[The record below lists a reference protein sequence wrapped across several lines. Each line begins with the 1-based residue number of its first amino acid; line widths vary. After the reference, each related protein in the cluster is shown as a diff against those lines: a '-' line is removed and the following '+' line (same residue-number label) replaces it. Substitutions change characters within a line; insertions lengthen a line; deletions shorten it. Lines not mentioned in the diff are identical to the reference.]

1 MMLARGLVAMMES
14 RIRGYIRYV
23 PLLLL
28 CMFPHQIFLVGSMD
42 RVTGISIAPYAVV
55 PALALSMGAGVVIHI
70 GLELLSEKV
79 CSCIFRAQLM
89 LALALIVLGCSHLV
103 LLHFRISGSYFYFLY
118 PLQQLLL
125 FTAYALAPAVHALVP
140 QIEIDSRVQQSCDK
154 VADGSMGRF
163 RDYRIIAAYEAFS
176 ATFLFACWVMF
187 SFGLMGLSAAC
198 PSLIAFVLA
207 QAVIGL
213 CVVMRL
219 VRSREPLVDSAFWD
233 IWPSRFFGSVIAWPV
248 IVRVLE
254 CGAPG
259 IAMCCVVIGAS
270 LFIMKLRSLSPM
282 KAWCNAPDGLVR
294 EPSET
299 AERYP
304 VSAMAVQLEGAFP
317 NVDLADRERRC
328 IEMAL
333 AGMTSAQIADVL
345 GIKSATVRSYLVRAY
360 RKLGVPDF
368 KGLVGWM
375 GHSHQASPSE
385 GAGDEVVK
393 GDAVADGKSESCALP
408 SLPIDVRSVL
418 AFLLLMLIL
427 GDPRLT
433 STSLSFIVV
442 CSIIAGATLCV
453 VRDRSRCMSKAVRI
467 LVEGVAIC
475 SIIAFH
481 ALASA
486 SQDAPRASIGV
497 HLGLLICAIFFIPY
511 LLSIAADAT
520 GAATTD
526 GFGRNRTL
534 FAASLL
540 LTAVFLLIA
549 SLFPLVRE
557 LGIFTLLV
565 VLCLDRLDRSCAF
578 EEPWAAHD
586 EAFEAASR
594 FRFDR
599 FLPFFM
605 LGVVSGVCVQAVLHV
620 DGVLGTDVMLA
631 LPVAL
636 GISACCLYLHRLSC
650 PKRWCVVFL
659 GVGLLMVAA
668 GYTLWGSAR
677 LGSAYA
683 LLMLWAVVAQSRGE
697 PSWRASVH
705 ALMFGIAAGAAVGL
719 MEFEIRYVALCA
731 LKELQGA
738 LPSSFDIE
746 FRALILVGLLLS
758 CSVYVLYEFWTCRL
772 CDSPS
777 IPMGE
782 FERIVSYCKAR
793 GTTNLQGLVVAH
805 IADGESGRRIA
816 NAVGYS
822 VGSVNSAR
830 LAAYR
835 QLGVHN
841 RTELMQLLGRE
852 LGIAARPLRS

>member
-1 MMLARGLVAMMES
+1 M
-14 RIRGYIRYV
+14 
-23 PLLLL
+23 
-28 CMFPHQIFLVGSMD
+28 GS
-42 RVTGISIAPYAVV
+42 
-55 PALALSMGAGVVIHI
+55 
-70 GLELLSEKV
+70 
-79 CSCIFRAQLM
+79 
-89 LALALIVLGCSHLV
+89 
-103 LLHFRISGSYFYFLY
+103 
-118 PLQQLLL
+118 
-125 FTAYALAPAVHALVP
+125 
-140 QIEIDSRVQQSCDK
+140 
-154 VADGSMGRF
+154 
-163 RDYRIIAAYEAFS
+163 
-176 ATFLFACWVMF
+176 
-187 SFGLMGLSAAC
+187 
-198 PSLIAFVLA
+198 
-207 QAVIGL
+207 
-213 CVVMRL
+213 
-219 VRSREPLVDSAFWD
+219 
-233 IWPSRFFGSVIAWPV
+233 
-248 IVRVLE
+248 
-254 CGAPG
+254 
-259 IAMCCVVIGAS
+259 
-270 LFIMKLRSLSPM
+270 
-282 KAWCNAPDGLVR
+282 
-294 EPSET
+294 
-299 AERYP
+299 
-304 VSAMAVQLEGAFP
+304 
-317 NVDLADRERRC
+317 
-328 IEMAL
+328 
-333 AGMTSAQIADVL
+333 
-345 GIKSATVRSYLVRAY
+345 
-360 RKLGVPDF
+360 
-368 KGLVGWM
+368 
-375 GHSHQASPSE
+375 
-385 GAGDEVVK
+385 
-393 GDAVADGKSESCALP
+393 AVADGKPESRALP
-408 SLPIDVRSVL
+408 SPPIDVRSVL
-418 AFLLLMLIL
+418 ALLLLMLIL

-433 STSLSFIVV
+433 STSLSFITA
-442 CSIIAGATLCV
+442 CSIIAGVTLYV
-453 VRDRSRCMSKAVRI
+453 VSDRRRCMSRAVRI

-475 SIIAFH
+475 SIIVFH
-481 ALASA
+481 ALASTL
-486 SQDAPRASIGV
+486 QDVPRASIGV
-497 HLGLLICAIFFIPY
+497 HLGLLACAILFIPY

-565 VLCLDRLDRSCAF
+565 VLCLDRLDRSCTF

-586 EAFEAASR
+586 GAFEAASR

-620 DGVLGTDVMLA
+620 DGVLGTDIMLA
-631 LPVAL
+631 LPVGL
-636 GISACCLYLHRLSC
+636 SMLACSLYLYRLSC
-650 PKRWCVVFL
+650 PRRWCVVYL
-659 GVGLLMVAA
+659 GVGICMVAV

-719 MEFEIRYVALCA
+719 MEFEIRYVALRA

-772 CDSPS
+772 CDSSS

-793 GTTNLQGLVVAH
+793 GTTDLQGLVVAH

-841 RTELMQLLGRE
+841 RGELMQLLGRE